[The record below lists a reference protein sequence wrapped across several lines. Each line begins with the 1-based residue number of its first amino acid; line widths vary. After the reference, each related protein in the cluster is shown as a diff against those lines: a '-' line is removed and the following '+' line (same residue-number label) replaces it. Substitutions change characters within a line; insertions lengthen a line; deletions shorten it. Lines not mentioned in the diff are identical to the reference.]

1 MTNISKKATILT
13 VLILSMT
20 VIFTGCGNGNSEEDM
35 LDLAASIEFLER
47 DDGINAL
54 EEEYNF
60 EFGEDNI
67 QTMEVGLSYSALD
80 EGEVDVA
87 MGFATDGRIPAF
99 DLVIL
104 EDDKNFFP
112 VYNPAP
118 TINQEIL
125 DAYPELEELINQ
137 LPPLL
142 DQETLPQLNQ
152 EVDIEE
158 RTPVEVARTF
168 LEENELLGN
177 TEEEKEGPTIG
188 IGSKAWTEQLILG
201 NLLVE
206 LLESHGYPVNDRT
219 GLGETPVLR
228 NAMESG
234 EIDLYWEYTG
244 TVLMTIMENQEITEA
259 EEAYQIVKEWDQ
271 AENDIVWL
279 DYAAANNTW
288 TLMMLE
294 EKAEELGIESIS
306 DLADHINELKN

>member
-1 MTNISKKATILT
+1 MIKLSKKFTILT
-13 VLILSMT
+13 ILVLSIA
-20 VIFTGCGNGNSEEDM
+20 VVFTGCGNGEEDM
-35 LDLAASIEFLER
+35 LELAASIEFLER
-47 DDGINAL
+47 DDGIHEL
-54 EEEYNF
+54 EEEYGF
-60 EFGEDNI
+60 EFGDENI

-80 EGEVDVA
+80 EEEVDVA

-118 TINQEIL
+118 TINNEIL
-125 DAYPELEELINQ
+125 EEYPELEEIINQ

-142 DQETLPQLNQ
+142 DEEKLPQLNQ

-158 RTPVEVARTF
+158 REPVDVAREF
-168 LEENELLGN
+168 LEENELLGDY
-177 TEEEKEGPTIG
+177 EDERDGPTIG

-206 LLESHGYPVNDRT
+206 LLESHGYPVDDRT

-244 TVLMTIMENQEITEA
+244 TVLMTVMEDEEITEA
-259 EEAYQIVKEWDQ
+259 EEAYQRVKDWDE
-271 AENDIVWL
+271 AENDIIWL
-279 DYAAANNTW
+279 DYASANNTW

-306 DLADHINELKN
+306 DLADHINELRN

>member
-1 MTNISKKATILT
+1 MINISKKITILT
-13 VLILSMT
+13 ILIISFAI
-20 VIFTGCGNGNSEEDM
+20 IFTGCGNGQEDM
-35 LDLAASIEFLER
+35 LELAASIEFLER
-47 DDGINAL
+47 DDGIHAL
-54 EEEYNF
+54 EEEYGF
-60 EFGEDNI
+60 EFGDDNI
-67 QTMEVGLSYSALD
+67 QTMEVGLSYSSLD
-80 EGEVDVA
+80 EEEVDVA

-118 TINQEIL
+118 TINNEIL
-125 DAYPELEELINQ
+125 EEYPELEEIINQ

-142 DQETLPQLNQ
+142 DEEKLPQLNQ

-158 RTPVEVARTF
+158 REPVDVAREF
-168 LEENELLGN
+168 LEENELLGDY
-177 TEEEKEGPTIG
+177 EDERDGPTIG

-206 LLESHGYPVNDRT
+206 LLESHGYPVDDRT

-244 TVLMTIMENQEITEA
+244 TVLMTVMEDEEITEA
-259 EEAYQIVKEWDQ
+259 EEAYQRVKDWDE
-271 AENDIVWL
+271 AENDIIWL
-279 DYAAANNTW
+279 DYASANNTW

-306 DLADHINELKN
+306 DLADHINELRN

>member
-1 MTNISKKATILT
+1 MINISKKFIILT
-13 VLILSMT
+13 ILILSIT
-20 VIFTGCGNGNSEEDM
+20 VVFTGCENNEKDM

-47 DDGINAL
+47 DDGIHAL
-54 EEEYNF
+54 EEEYGF
-60 EFGEDNI
+60 EFGENNI
-67 QTMEVGLSYSALD
+67 QTMEVGLSYSALN

-104 EDDKNFFP
+104 EDNKNFFP

-125 DAYPELEELINQ
+125 EAYPELEEIINQ

-152 EVDIEE
+152 EVDIDE
-158 RTPVEVARTF
+158 RAPVEVARDF
-168 LEENELLGN
+168 LEENELLGDS
-177 TEEEKEGPTIG
+177 EEEKEGPTIG

-244 TVLMTIMENQEITEA
+244 TVLMTVMEDEEITEA
-259 EEAYQIVKEWDQ
+259 DEAYQRVKEWDET
-271 AENDIVWL
+271 ENDIIWL
-279 DYAAANNTW
+279 DYASANNTW

-294 EKAEELGIESIS
+294 EKAEELGIETIS

>member
-1 MTNISKKATILT
+1 MINISNKFTILSI
-13 VLILSMT
+13 LILSLAL
-20 VIFTGCGNGNSEEDM
+20 IITGCNNGEEEM

-47 DDGINAL
+47 DDGIHAL

-60 EFGEDNI
+60 QFGEDNI
-67 QTMEVGLSYSALD
+67 QTMEVGLSYSALK
-80 EGEVDVA
+80 EEEVDVA
-87 MGFATDGRIPAF
+87 MGFATDGRIPEF
-99 DLVIL
+99 DLLIL
-104 EDDKNFFP
+104 EDNKNFFP

-118 TINQEIL
+118 TINKEIL
-125 DAYPELEELINQ
+125 EAYPELKEVINQ

-142 DQETLPQLNQ
+142 DEETLPQLNQ

-158 RTPVEVARTF
+158 RTPTEVAKEF
-168 LEENELLGN
+168 LEENDLLGDN
-177 TEEEKEGPTIG
+177 EKEKEGPTIG

-206 LLESHGYPVNDRT
+206 LLESHGYPVEDRT

-244 TVLMTIMENQEITEA
+244 TVLMTVMEDEEIAEA
-259 EEAYQIVKEWDQ
+259 DKAYQKVKEWDET
-271 AENDIVWL
+271 ENDIIWL
-279 DYAAANNTW
+279 DYASANNTW

-294 EKAEELGIESIS
+294 EKAEELDIKTIS
-306 DLADHINELKN
+306 DLADHINEIKN

>member
-1 MTNISKKATILT
+1 MINISKKVTILSI
-13 VLILSMT
+13 LILSIA
-20 VIFTGCGNGNSEEDM
+20 VIFTGCGNDQEDM
-35 LDLAASIEFLER
+35 LELAASIEFLER
-47 DDGINAL
+47 DDGIHAL
-54 EEEYNF
+54 EEEYDF
-60 EFGEDNI
+60 EFGDDNI
-67 QTMEVGLSYSALD
+67 QTMQIGLSYSALN
-80 EGEVDVA
+80 EEEVDVA

-99 DLVIL
+99 DLLVL

-118 TINQEIL
+118 TINNEIVE
-125 DAYPELEELINQ
+125 AYPELEEIINQ

-142 DQETLPQLNQ
+142 DEETLPQLNQ

-158 RTPVEVARTF
+158 ETPVDVAIKF
-168 LEENELLGN
+168 LEEHELLGDN
-177 TEEEKEGPTIG
+177 EEEKEGPTIG

-206 LLESHGYPVNDRT
+206 LLESHGYPVDDRT

-244 TVLMTIMENQEITEA
+244 TVLMTVMEDEEISEA
-259 EEAYQIVKEWDQ
+259 EEAYQRVKEWDQ
-271 AENDIVWL
+271 TENNIIWL
-279 DYAAANNTW
+279 DYASANNTW

-294 EKAEELGIESIS
+294 EKAEELNIETIS
-306 DLADHINELKN
+306 DLADHINEIRN

>member
-1 MTNISKKATILT
+1 MINISKKFTILSI
-13 VLILSMT
+13 LIISFAI
-20 VIFTGCGNGNSEEDM
+20 IFTGCGNGQEDM
-35 LDLAASIEFLER
+35 LELAASIEFLER
-47 DDGINAL
+47 DDGIHAL
-54 EEEYNF
+54 EEEYGF
-60 EFGEDNI
+60 EFGDDNI

-80 EGEVDVA
+80 EEEVDVA

-118 TINQEIL
+118 TINNEIL
-125 DAYPELEELINQ
+125 EAYPELEEIINQ

-142 DQETLPQLNQ
+142 DEEKLPQLNQ

-158 RTPVEVARTF
+158 REPVDVAREF
-168 LEENELLGN
+168 LEENELLGDY
-177 TEEEKEGPTIG
+177 EDEREGPTIG

-206 LLESHGYPVNDRT
+206 LLESHGYPVDDRT

-244 TVLMTIMENQEITEA
+244 TVLMTVMEDEEISEA
-259 EEAYQIVKEWDQ
+259 EEAYQRVKEWDQ
-271 AENDIVWL
+271 EENDITWL
-279 DYAAANNTW
+279 DYASANNTW

-306 DLADHINELKN
+306 DLADHINELRN

>member
-1 MTNISKKATILT
+1 MINISKKITILT
-13 VLILSMT
+13 ILIISFAI
-20 VIFTGCGNGNSEEDM
+20 IFTGCGNGQEDM
-35 LDLAASIEFLER
+35 LELAASIEFLER
-47 DDGINAL
+47 DDGIHAL
-54 EEEYNF
+54 EEEYGF
-60 EFGEDNI
+60 EFGDDNI

-80 EGEVDVA
+80 EEEVDVA

-104 EDDKNFFP
+104 EDDKDFFP

-118 TINQEIL
+118 TINNEIL
-125 DAYPELEELINQ
+125 EAYPELEEIINQ

-142 DQETLPQLNQ
+142 DEETLPQLNQ

-158 RTPVEVARTF
+158 REPVDVAREF
-168 LEENELLGN
+168 LEENELLGD
-177 TEEEKEGPTIG
+177 TDEDKEGPTIG

-206 LLESHGYPVNDRT
+206 LLERHGYPVDDRT

-244 TVLMTIMENQEITEA
+244 TVLMTVMEDEEISEA
-259 EEAYQIVKEWDQ
+259 EEAYQRVKEWDQ
-271 AENDIVWL
+271 EENDITWL
-279 DYAAANNTW
+279 DYASANNTW

-306 DLADHINELKN
+306 DLADHINELRN

>member
-1 MTNISKKATILT
+1 MINISKKFTILSI
-13 VLILSMT
+13 LIISFAI
-20 VIFTGCGNGNSEEDM
+20 IFTGCGNGQEDM
-35 LDLAASIEFLER
+35 LELAASIEFLER
-47 DDGINAL
+47 DDGIHAL
-54 EEEYNF
+54 EEEYGF
-60 EFGEDNI
+60 EFGDDNI

-80 EGEVDVA
+80 EEEVDVA

-118 TINQEIL
+118 TINNEIL
-125 DAYPELEELINQ
+125 EAYPELEEIINQ

-142 DQETLPQLNQ
+142 DEEKLPQLNQ

-158 RTPVEVARTF
+158 REPVDVAREF
-168 LEENELLGN
+168 LEENELLGDY
-177 TEEEKEGPTIG
+177 EDERDGPTIG

-206 LLESHGYPVNDRT
+206 LLESHGYPVDDRT

-244 TVLMTIMENQEITEA
+244 TVLMTVMEDEEITEA
-259 EEAYQIVKEWDQ
+259 EEAYQRVKDWDE
-271 AENDIVWL
+271 AENDIIWL
-279 DYAAANNTW
+279 DYASANNTW

-306 DLADHINELKN
+306 DLADHINELRN